1 MFALFVY
8 RFCFYFLVYYFFFLN
23 LNELFTLFSTL

>member
-8 RFCFYFLVYYFFFLN
+8 RFCFYFLVYFFVLN

>member
-8 RFCFYFLVYYFFFLN
+8 RFCFYLLVYFFFLN